1 MTRRN
6 ISSGSP
12 WEPVVGF
19 SRAVR
24 VGDRVLVA
32 GTIANMPGGGDPP
45 PDAYGQ
51 ARRCLEIIGEALA
64 EADADFAD
72 VVRTRMYLVP
82 GTDFDEVARA
92 HGEAFAE
99 VRPASTALYVT
110 AFVDPRFVVEIEA
123 EAVVPPKRGK
133 VQP

>member
-1 MTRRN
+1 MERRR

-24 VGDRVLVA
+24 VGDRVVVA
-32 GTIANMPGGGDPP
+32 GTIANMPDGADPP
-45 PDAYGQ
+45 PDTYGQ

-64 EADADFAD
+64 EAGARFDD
-72 VVRTRMYLVP
+72 VVRTRMYLTP
-82 GTDFDEVARA
+82 GASFDEVARA
-92 HGEAFAE
+92 HGEVFADI
-99 VRPASTALYVT
+99 RPASTALYVT

-123 EAVVPPKRGK
+123 EAVIAVNPR
-133 VQP
+133 

>member
-1 MTRRN
+1 MERRR

-24 VGDRVLVA
+24 VGDRVVVA
-32 GTIANMPGGGDPP
+32 GTIANMPDGADPP
-45 PDAYGQ
+45 PDTYGQ

-64 EADADFAD
+64 EAGARFDD
-72 VVRTRMYLVP
+72 VVRTRMYLTP
-82 GTDFDEVARA
+82 NASFDEVAKA
-92 HGEAFAE
+92 HGEIFAE
-99 VRPASTALYVT
+99 IRPASTALYVT

-123 EAVVPPKRGK
+123 EAVIAVNPR
-133 VQP
+133 

>member
-1 MTRRN
+1 MERRR

-24 VGDRVLVA
+24 VGDRVVVA
-32 GTIANMPGGGDPP
+32 GTIANMSGGADPP

-64 EADADFAD
+64 EAGATFAD
-72 VVRTRMYLVP
+72 VVRTRMYLTP
-82 GTDFDEVARA
+82 NASFDEVAKA
-92 HGEAFAE
+92 HGEIFAE
-99 VRPASTALYVT
+99 IRPASTALYVT

-123 EAVVPPKRGK
+123 EAVIAVNPR
-133 VQP
+133 

>member
-1 MTRRN
+1 MERRR

-24 VGDRVLVA
+24 VGDRVVVA
-32 GTIANMPGGGDPP
+32 GTIANMPGGADPP

-64 EADADFAD
+64 EAGATFAD
-72 VVRTRMYLVP
+72 VVRTRMYLTP
-82 GTDFDEVARA
+82 NASFDEVAKA
-92 HGEAFAE
+92 HGEIFAE
-99 VRPASTALYVT
+99 IRPASTALYVT

-123 EAVVPPKRGK
+123 EAVIAVNPR
-133 VQP
+133 

>member
-1 MTRRN
+1 MERRR

-24 VGDRVLVA
+24 VGDRVVVA
-32 GTIANMPGGGDPP
+32 GTIANMPGGADPP

-64 EADADFAD
+64 EAGATFAD
-72 VVRTRMYLVP
+72 VVRTRMYLTP
-82 GTDFDEVARA
+82 NASFDEVAKA
-92 HGEAFAE
+92 HGEVFADI
-99 VRPASTALYVT
+99 RPASTALYVT

-123 EAVVPPKRGK
+123 EAVIAVNPR
-133 VQP
+133 